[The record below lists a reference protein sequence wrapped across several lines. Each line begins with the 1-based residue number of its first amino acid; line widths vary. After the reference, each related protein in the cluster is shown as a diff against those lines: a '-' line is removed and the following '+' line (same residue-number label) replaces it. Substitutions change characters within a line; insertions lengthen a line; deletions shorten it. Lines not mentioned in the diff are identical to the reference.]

1 MLIPLIFVLIFYL
14 FWLCYQ
20 FCCKKHNER
29 IGEANNGSQLDHEQI
44 QEQIQEQ
51 REGQGVNSMESLSA
65 ERENPQLFI
74 KQAPQITTM
83 KAMNNILTGWK
94 RAYSFKASRNTS
106 SCCVCLVEFKKDE
119 EVIELH

>member
-29 IGEANNGSQLDHEQI
+29 IGEANNGSQLD

-83 KAMNNILTGWK
+83 KAMNNILTGWN
-94 RAYSFKASRNTS
+94 RAYSFKTSKNTS